1 MIRFHLKKAFFD
13 GWDHVLPLMIINL
26 LYLVIP
32 GCLVLVYIEEPVNT
46 PLGITA
52 MMVALLLTV
61 IYYTGVCGITF
72 QWSKYNRTWSKDF
85 FEAIK
90 AKFLHALVL
99 FVLLA
104 VILAVLLYVPY
115 VLSLGNV
122 IYMGLAMLVFWIFF
136 FVILALQFYMPLA
149 FYIKADGPVKTL
161 KKSFILL
168 ADNLAFSAW
177 LFVKT
182 LADIVLSV
190 VSVTLVPGLCGISLS
205 QMDGLRLILIR
216 YNYTENNPGVSRRNL
231 DWKVVFSSE
240 SKELGR

>member
-32 GCLVLVYIEEPVNT
+32 GCLVLVYIDEPVNT

-122 IYMGLAMLVFWIFF
+122 VYMGLAMLVFWIFF

-149 FYIKADGPVKTL
+149 FYIKADSPVKTL

-168 ADNLAFSAW
+168 ADNIGFSAW
-177 LFVKT
+177 VFVKT
-182 LADIVLSV
+182 LADIAISV

-205 QMDGLRLILIR
+205 HMDGLRLVLIR